1 MRAALAALFGPATAP
16 GPGAAPGAAPAPAR
30 PGGPPGWWR
39 RHRVAVAVVVVFLGL
54 TLLAYALST
63 RTSSRPLAPDNAE
76 PGGARAAA
84 QILGE
89 QGVRVRE
96 ATSLAQVGALAGPG
110 TTVLV
115 TDLGLLGEEQR
126 AGLLSTGADLVLV
139 GATFG
144 TLDGFGA
151 LTPGGAGSTH
161 PVPARCADP
170 DATAAGE
177 ISFTRGSVTAAPA
190 AGAVVCFPVGTAG
203 AGAYAVWH
211 HGDQTLRYLADSRLV
226 TNAHLAEA
234 GNAALTLRMLGHH
247 RDLVWYLPSPL
258 DAGSVDASVPTVPVR
273 AALVGAALVAAVVL
287 LALARGRALG
297 PVVTEVM
304 PVVVRAAETTRGRGR
319 LYRRSRAYDHA
330 AAALRAGT
338 ATRLA
343 RTLGVPASADA
354 ATLQAAVARATH
366 RPPEQVGDLLHGAPP
381 ADDRQLLALATALDT
396 LESEVHRS

>member
-1 MRAALAALFGPATAP
+1 GPAASP
-16 GPGAAPGAAPAPAR
+16 GPAAPPAAPG
-30 PGGPPGWWR
+30 GPRTWWR
-39 RHRVAVAVVVVFLGL
+39 RHRLAVAVVALFLGL
-54 TLLAYALST
+54 TLLAYALTTHTST
-63 RTSSRPLAPDNAE
+63 RPLAPDNAQ
-76 PGGARAAA
+76 PDGARAAA

-115 TDLGLLGEEQR
+115 TDLSLLGEEQR
-126 AGLLSTGADLVLV
+126 AGLLRTGADLVLV

-144 TLDGFGA
+144 TLDGFGD
-151 LTPGGAGSTH
+151 LTPGGAGADQ

-177 ISFTRGSVTAAPA
+177 VSFTRGSVTAAPA
-190 AGAVVCFPVGTAG
+190 ADAVVCFPVGTEG
-203 AGAYAVWH
+203 AGAYAVWQ
-211 HGDQTLRYLADSRLV
+211 HGGQTLRYLADARLM

-258 DAGSVDASVPTVPVR
+258 DAGGSVDASVPAVPVR
-273 AALVGAALVAAVVL
+273 AALVGAALAAAVVL

-366 RPPEQVGDLLHGAPP
+366 RPPEQVRDLLHGAPP

>member
-1 MRAALAALFGPATAP
+1 M
-16 GPGAAPGAAPAPAR
+16 
-30 PGGPPGWWR
+30 
-39 RHRVAVAVVVVFLGL
+39 VFLGL

-63 RTSSRPLAPDNAE
+63 HTSARPLAPDNAK
-76 PGGARAAA
+76 PDGARAAA

-89 QGVRVRE
+89 RGVRVRE

-115 TDLGLLGEEQR
+115 TDLSLLGEEQR

-151 LTPGGAGSTH
+151 LTPGGAGSDQ
-161 PVPARCADP
+161 PVEARCADP

-177 ISFTRGSVTAAPA
+177 VSFTRGSVTAAPDA
-190 AGAVVCFPVGTAG
+190 DAVVCFPVGDGRRRRLRGVAPRRADPALPRRPPAHDQRPPRRGRQRG
-203 AGAYAVWH
+203 A
-211 HGDQTLRYLADSRLV
+211 DPADARSPPRPGVVPALPARRRRL
-226 TNAHLAEA
+226 
-234 GNAALTLRMLGHH
+234 GR
-247 RDLVWYLPSPL
+247 RRPSP
-258 DAGSVDASVPTVPVR
+258 SSPCR
-273 AALVGAALVAAVVL
+273 AALVGAALLAAVVL

-366 RPPEQVGDLLHGAPP
+366 RPPEQVHDLLHGAPP